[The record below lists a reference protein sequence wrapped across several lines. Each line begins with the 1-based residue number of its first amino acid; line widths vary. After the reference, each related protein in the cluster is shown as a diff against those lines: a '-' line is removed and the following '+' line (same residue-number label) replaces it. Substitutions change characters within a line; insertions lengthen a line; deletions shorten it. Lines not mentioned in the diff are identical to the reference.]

1 MKKMKKMKLVLNQE
15 TVRELASRSMKE
27 VHGGTSTPSCVFTC
41 ESCPPGATAT
51 CDPDTNTKKSFCVDC
66 EI

>member
-1 MKKMKKMKLVLNQE
+1 MKKMKLVLNRE
-15 TVRELASRSMKE
+15 TLRELTIRSMKE
-27 VHGGTSTPSCVFTC
+27 VHGGASMPSCVVTC
-41 ESCPPGATAT
+41 DSCPPGASVT